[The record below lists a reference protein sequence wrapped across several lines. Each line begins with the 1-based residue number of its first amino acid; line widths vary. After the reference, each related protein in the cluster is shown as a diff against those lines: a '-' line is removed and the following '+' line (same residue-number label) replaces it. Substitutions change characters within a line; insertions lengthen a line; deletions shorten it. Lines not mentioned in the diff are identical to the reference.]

1 MNIKINS
8 FTFKYLSW
16 LYKWDFDFEDSCPPT
31 SLCDYFWYVVWG
43 YICLPFTIIFYLL
56 EKKFVIGPF
65 IPLLYLMVLMSSVIG
80 MPKEY
85 FNLLLYKDFLTI
97 LWDLHFYGIISS
109 TILTIV
115 MVGGVWS
122 FIKLD
127 ESIFFKKS
135 GVISNFIKAKKEKIC
150 PLITYIDD

>member
-1 MNIKINS
+1 MNIKINN

-16 LYKWDFDFEDSCPPT
+16 LYKWNFNHEDNYPPK
-31 SLCDYFWYVVWG
+31 SLCDYFWYLVWG
-43 YICLPFTIIFYLL
+43 YVCMPFTIIFYLL

-65 IPLLYLMVLMSSVIG
+65 MPLLYLMVLISSVIG

-85 FNLLLYKDFLTI
+85 FNLLLYKNFLTI
-97 LWDLHFYGIISS
+97 LWDLHFYGIITSIS
-109 TILTIV
+109 LAIV
-115 MVGGVWS
+115 VAGGVWI

-135 GVISNFIKAKKEKIC
+135 GVISKFIKAKKEKIC
-150 PLITYIDD
+150 PLITYIYD